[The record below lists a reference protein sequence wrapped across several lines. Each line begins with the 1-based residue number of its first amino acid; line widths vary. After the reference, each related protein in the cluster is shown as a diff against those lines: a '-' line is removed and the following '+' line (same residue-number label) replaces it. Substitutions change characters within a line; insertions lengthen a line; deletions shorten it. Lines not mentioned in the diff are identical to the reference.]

1 MEIFILVKKIFIHI
15 STKERRVKVSKNS
28 RRETFVICYWQPKEL
43 NLVLKGL
50 FDEINSMIV
59 VFDLYLD
66 GKLD

>member
-1 MEIFILVKKIFIHI
+1 MKIFILVKKFFIHI
-15 STKERRVKVSKNS
+15 STKKRRVKVSKNS
-28 RRETFVICYWQPKEL
+28 RREKLVICYWQPKEL

-50 FDEINSMIV
+50 FEEINSMVV